1 MEHHFPPDLEDRI
14 QAGMASGR
22 YASEDDLFRAAL
34 DTLESVE
41 TEAHGVQAA
50 INAVK
55 NGDIPVP
62 LDDAFSAL
70 RQKHNLP
77 TDA

>member
-1 MEHHFPPDLEDRI
+1 
-14 QAGMASGR
+14 MASGR

-41 TEAHGVQAA
+41 TEAEGLQAA

-55 NGDIPVP
+55 QGDVPVP
-62 LDDAFSAL
+62 LDEAFNAL
-70 RQKHNLP
+70 RQKYNLP